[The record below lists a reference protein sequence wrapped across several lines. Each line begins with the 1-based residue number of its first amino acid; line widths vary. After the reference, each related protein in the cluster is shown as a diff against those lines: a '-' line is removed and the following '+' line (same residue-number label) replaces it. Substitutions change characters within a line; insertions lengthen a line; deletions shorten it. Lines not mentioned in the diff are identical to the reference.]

1 MMSVEVRPGARLD
14 LGTPRP
20 LFTTRLRP
28 NISSDQFVV
37 TADGQRF
44 IVMEPPADA
53 QLDAFTIVTNWTTLL
68 KK

>member
-1 MMSVEVRPGARLD
+1 MSVEVRPGATLD
-14 LGTPRP
+14 IGIPRP
-20 LFTTRLRP
+20 LFRTRLRP
-28 NISSDQFVV
+28 NGVIDQYVV

-53 QLDAFTIVTNWTTLL
+53 PLNALTIVTNWTTLL

>member
-1 MMSVEVRPGARLD
+1 MMSVEVRPGATLD
-14 LGTPRP
+14 IGTPRP

-28 NISSDQFVV
+28 NSSIDQYVV

-44 IVMEPPADA
+44 IVMEPPVEAPTDA
-53 QLDAFTIVTNWTTLL
+53 LTIVTSWTTLL

>member
-1 MMSVEVRPGARLD
+1 MMSVDVRPGAPLD

-28 NISSDQFVV
+28 NISSDQYVV
-37 TADGQRF
+37 TSAGQRC
-44 IVMEPPADA
+44 IVMEPPVDVPPGAM
-53 QLDAFTIVTNWTTLL
+53 TIVTNWTTLL